1 MYLYRYN
8 ILINITGYDS
18 MNLIICEIKND
29 EFSPLKIIDNAIS
42 VIWVQRYN
50 EAGEFE
56 LYLRADQELLELFS
70 VERYIL
76 REDSYSVMI
85 TENVKLVTDEENGN
99 YLTITGRSA
108 ESLLGRRVTE
118 RLFNY
123 SDINVETVLRGLV
136 SYNVGANTSSDRQI
150 GIITM
155 GAAAGLTDT
164 IDNIQIFGA
173 NILEQMTAIAKT
185 YNYGFGL
192 RLNSAIEKL
201 VFAVYTGTD
210 RTFAQDNVPA
220 VVFSPD
226 YDNLCNTEYTNNRQN
241 TCNVAY
247 VAGEKVNNVQSIVS
261 TGVAMGINR
270 RETFVDASGK
280 TQAGSLSTA
289 AYNKVLTVQGQDEL
303 SKLQDVTSFSGEIL
317 LHSNFKFGVDYFMG
331 DKVQVSNGYG
341 INAAAYVTE
350 ITEVEDESGYYM
362 YPTLSNWEV

>member
-1 MYLYRYN
+1 
-8 ILINITGYDS
+8 
-18 MNLIICEIKND
+18 MNLIVCKIQGG
-29 EFSPLKIIDNAIS
+29 EFVPLKIIDSAIS

-56 LYLRADQELLELFS
+56 LYIRATEELLQLFS

-99 YLTITGRSA
+99 FLTVTGRSA
-108 ESLLGRRVTE
+108 ESLLARRVTE
-118 RLFNY
+118 RLYNY

-150 GIITM
+150 DVITM
-155 GAAAGLTDT
+155 GSAAGLTDT
-164 IDNIQIFGA
+164 LDNIQIFGV

-192 RLNSAIEKL
+192 RLNSDINKL
-201 VFAVYTGTD
+201 VFAVYVGTD
-210 RTFAQDNVPA
+210 RTFAQSSVPA

-270 RETFVDASGK
+270 RETFVDASAK

-289 AYNKVLTVQGQDEL
+289 AYNKVLTVQGQDAL